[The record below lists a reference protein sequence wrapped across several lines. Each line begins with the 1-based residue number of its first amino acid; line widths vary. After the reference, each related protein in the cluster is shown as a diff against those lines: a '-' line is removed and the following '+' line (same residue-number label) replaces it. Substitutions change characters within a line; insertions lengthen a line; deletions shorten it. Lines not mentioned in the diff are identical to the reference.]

1 VENGMNELA
10 LVQKVWNYAH
20 VLRDRG
26 VPYQAYIS
34 QISYL
39 LFLKMDE
46 ERAGLV
52 ASGLIKAD
60 GSAIPEDCGWPVLR
74 DLQGEELTRRYSAI
88 LDKLSRRSGIV
99 GTTFLKA
106 QNEIQD
112 PAKLR
117 RLVGLIDGETWLGLG
132 VDVKGSIYEG
142 LLERNAQEVKSGAG
156 QYFTPR
162 ALIDAM
168 VTVVDPEPRETIHDP
183 ACGTGGFLLAAWEH
197 MRKKPLARNAEI
209 YTAMRSRFSGI
220 DIVPEVVRLCA
231 MNFYLHDIAGR
242 ESPIEARDALLGD
255 GGRTYDVVLTNPPF
269 GKKQSYRIVRDD
281 GEIDTE
287 REDNDRQDFF
297 VTTSNKHLNFLQHI
311 MTVLAENGRA
321 AVVMPDNVLFEGGA
335 GETIRRRLLHNF
347 DFHTLLRLPTG
358 IFYKQGVKAN
368 VLFFD
373 KKRVSAE
380 PNTKE
385 LWIYD
390 LRTNRRFTLKEQPM
404 ARADLD
410 DFVARYKS
418 GRRHERAETEHFR
431 ALCMPTLSPATRS
444 ISTFSGS
451 RTTRSTIPTSCR
463 RPTRSPPKSSRT
475 SKPHSTASARW
486 HSACR
491 QGERRTPRDCWSFS
505 GGQVQLCRYRQFK

>member
-1 VENGMNELA
+1 VNETA

-20 VLRDRG
+20 VLRDQG

-39 LFLKMDE
+39 LFLKMDD

-52 ASGLIKAD
+52 ASGLIRD
-60 GSAIPEDCGWPVLR
+60 ESSAIPHDCRWPVLR
-74 DLQGEELTRRYSAI
+74 DLQGEELTQRYSAI
-88 LDKLSRRSGIV
+88 LEKLSRRSGIV
-99 GTTFLKA
+99 GTIFLKA

-132 VDVKGSIYEG
+132 IDVKGSIYEG

-183 ACGTGGFLLAAWEH
+183 ACGTGGFLLKAWEH
-197 MRKKPLARNAEI
+197 MRGKPLTRNAEV
-209 YTAMRSRFSGI
+209 YTAMRQRFSGI

-231 MNFYLHDIAGR
+231 MNLYLHGIADH
-242 ESPIEARDALLGD
+242 ETPVEARDALLGD
-255 GGRTYDVVLTNPPF
+255 GGKMYDLVLTNPPF

-281 GEIDTE
+281 GEIETE
-287 REDNDRQDFF
+287 REDYDRQDFF
-297 VTTSNKHLNFLQHI
+297 VTTSNKQLNFLQHV

-385 LWIYD
+385 L
-390 LRTNRRFTLKEQPM
+390 
-404 ARADLD
+404 
-410 DFVARYKS
+410 
-418 GRRHERAETEHFR
+418 
-431 ALCMPTLSPATRS
+431 
-444 ISTFSGS
+444 
-451 RTTRSTIPTSCR
+451 
-463 RPTRSPPKSSRT
+463 
-475 SKPHSTASARW
+475 
-486 HSACR
+486 
-491 QGERRTPRDCWSFS
+491 
-505 GGQVQLCRYRQFK
+505 

>member
-1 VENGMNELA
+1 MSESA
-10 LVQKVWNYAH
+10 LVQKVWNFAH
-20 VLRDRG
+20 VLRDQG

-39 LFLKMDE
+39 LFLKMDA
-46 ERAGLV
+46 ERGQLV
-52 ASGLIKAD
+52 ESGLLRGRD
-60 GSAIPEDCGWPVLR
+60 SNLPEDCRWSVLR
-74 DLQGEELTRRYSAI
+74 DLQGDTLAQRYSQI
-88 LDKLSRRSGIV
+88 LEKLARESGIV
-99 GTTFLKA
+99 GAIFLKA

-117 RLVGLIDGETWLGLG
+117 RLVTLIEEGQWLSLS
-132 VDVKGSIYEG
+132 VDVKGTIYEG

-168 VTVVDPEPRETIHDP
+168 VTVVDPEPRQTIHDP

-197 MRKKPLARNAEI
+197 MRKTPLARNADV
-209 YTAMRSRFSGI
+209 YSAMRRRLSGV

-231 MNFYLHDIAGR
+231 MNLYLHDIASGD
-242 ESPIEARDALLGD
+242 SPIAARDALLGA
-255 GGRTYDVVLTNPPF
+255 GGATFDVVLTNPPF

-287 REDNDRQDFF
+287 REDYDRQDFF
-297 VTTSNKHLNFLQHI
+297 VTTSNKQLNFLQHV
-311 MTVLAENGRA
+311 MTILAESGKA
-321 AVVMPDNVLFEGGA
+321 VVVMPDNVLFEGGA

-373 KKRVSAE
+373 KRPVSPEA
-380 PNTKE
+380 NTKA

-390 LRTNRRFTLKEQPM
+390 LRTNQRFTLKERPM
-404 ARADLD
+404 VRGDLD
-410 DFVARYKS
+410 DFVACYRS
-418 GRRHERAETEHFR
+418 GRRHERVE
-431 ALCMPTLSPATRS
+431 
-444 ISTFSGS
+444 
-451 RTTRSTIPTSCR
+451 
-463 RPTRSPPKSSRT
+463 
-475 SKPHSTASARW
+475 SARFHRFRHADLIARDKVNLDIFW
-486 HSACR
+486 LKDDTLDDPDLLPPPAEIAAEIVENLEAAL
-491 QGERRTPRDCWSFS
+491 ERFRRVTQSL
-505 GGQVQLCRYRQFK
+505 Q